1 MFSLLS
7 IKNTSLYY
15 IGNSSWKLLDKRIS
29 QEFLATSI
37 YIFLNNVTD
46 LLPRLRLTEKRF
58 SDILNL
64 GTGVLCTVEFH

>member
-7 IKNTSLYY
+7 LKKTSLYY
-15 IGNSSWKLLDKRIS
+15 IGNSSWKPLVKRIS

-37 YIFLNNVTD
+37 YIFWNNVTD